1 MGGTLAFM
9 LALDRPAS
17 VAKIVVLDAAGLT
30 PKLPGRTA
38 RMYLPFLLP
47 CFFRAPGPKSVR
59 KLLPNAVSYAP
70 RLADDAWVN
79 AIVAAWMPRDRRK
92 AFMATGFA
100 LRRRDASVH
109 ADFPRI
115 GSPALILSSRHD
127 LQFSWQSGQ
136 EASGRSP
143 GARFAAI
150 DEGRCFAMR
159 DE

>member
-9 LALDRPAS
+9 LALDRPAR

-47 CFFRAPGPKSVR
+47 CLVRAPGPKSVR
-59 KLLPNAVSYAP
+59 KLLTNAVFHDP
-70 RLADDAWVN
+70 RFAGDAWVN

-92 AFMATGFA
+92 ASIATGFA

-109 ADFPRI
+109 ADVSRI
-115 GSPALILSSRHD
+115 RSPTLILSGRHYVH
-127 LQFSWQSGQ
+127 FSWHSAYD
-136 EASGRSP
+136 ASWP
-143 GARFAAI
+143 I
-150 DEGRCFAMR
+150 
-159 DE
+159 